1 MERSIR
7 VERLW
12 SWRTFFLQ
20 WEWLLVLIFIAV
32 NVINSTLSPY
42 YFTADTFLQTPMTF
56 LDMAFLVLPMTMVI
70 ILGNIDISVGS
81 TVALSAVVMAVA
93 YNAGLPMVPAVLLC
107 LLVASACGFIN
118 GLLMT
123 RFKELSSVIVTLA
136 TMIIYRGIAYVILED
151 QAAASSRTGTPPS
164 AGGRWA
170 RCPIILIVFAI
181 CAVIFGLLLH
191 KTSFGRKIYGMG
203 SNLTASRYS
212 GVKTD
217 SIIMIVSVLT
227 GLMAGFTALFL
238 TSRMGSTRP
247 NVAQGYELSVIAMV
261 VLGGVSTSGGKGRI
275 AGPLLAIFII
285 GFLNYGLGLVN
296 VQAQVLLIIVGFLL
310 ILSVLVLNVRFRTV
324 PAFGAL
330 GVEKGRRSGASERE
344 NSIRRR
350 TLCESFLSRLP

>member
-1 MERSIR
+1 MVERSIR

-20 WEWLLVLIFIAV
+20 WEWLLVVIFI
-32 NVINSTLSPY
+32 VINIVNSTLSPY
-42 YFTADTFLQTPMTF
+42 YFTLDTFVQTPMTF

-93 YNAGLPMVPAVLLC
+93 FHAGLPMGLAVIVC

-136 TMIIYRGIAYVILED
+136 TMIIFRGIAYVILQD
-151 QAAASSRTGTPPS
+151 QAAGDFPKWYS
-164 AGGRWA
+164 ALGWGSVGGV
-170 RCPIILIVFAI
+170 PIILITFAV

-217 SIIMIVSVLT
+217 SIIMVVSVLT

-275 AGPLLAIFII
+275 AGPLLAIFIV

-296 VQAQVLLIIVGFLL
+296 VQAQVLLIIVGLLL
-310 ILSVLVLNVRFRTV
+310 ILSVLVLNFRFVGRYQRSV
-324 PAFGAL
+324 PSAAKK
-330 GVEKGRRSGASERE
+330 VAAQEQSNDAKS
-344 NSIRRR
+344 
-350 TLCESFLSRLP
+350 

>member
-1 MERSIR
+1 MAERSIR
-7 VERLW
+7 VERPW
-12 SWRTFFLQ
+12 SWRGFFLQ

-32 NVINSTLSPY
+32 NIVNSTLSPY
-42 YFTADTFLQTPMTF
+42 YLSLDTFLQTPMTF

-81 TVALSAVVMAVA
+81 TVALSAVIMAVA
-93 YNAGLPMVPAVLLC
+93 YNAGLPMVLAIILC
-107 LLVASACGFIN
+107 LLVASACGFVN

-136 TMIIYRGIAYVILED
+136 TMIIYRGIAYVILQD
-151 QAAASSRTGTPPS
+151 QAAGKFPTWYS
-164 AGGRWA
+164 ALGWGSVGKV
-170 RCPIILIVFAI
+170 PIILIVFAV

-275 AGPLLAIFII
+275 GGPLLAVFIV

-296 VQAQVLLIIVGFLL
+296 VQAQVLLIIVGLLL
-310 ILSVLVLNVRFRTV
+310 ILSVLVLNVRF
-324 PAFGAL
+324 
-330 GVEKGRRSGASERE
+330 GRRYQRSVPDTAKKVAAQEHPNDKS
-344 NSIRRR
+344 
-350 TLCESFLSRLP
+350 P

>member
-1 MERSIR
+1 MAERSIR
-7 VERLW
+7 VERVW
-12 SWRTFFLQ
+12 SWRAFFLQ

-32 NVINSTLSPY
+32 NIVNSTLSPY
-42 YFTADTFLQTPMTF
+42 YFAAETFFQTPMTF

-93 YNAGLPMVPAVLLC
+93 YNAGLPMVLAVVLC
-107 LLVASACGFIN
+107 LLVASACGFVN
-118 GLLMT
+118 GFLMT
-123 RFKELSSVIVTLA
+123 RFKELSAVIVTLA
-136 TMIIYRGIAYVILED
+136 TMIIYRGIAYVILQD
-151 QAAASSRTGTPPS
+151 QAAGNFPKWYS
-164 AGGRWA
+164 ALGWGLVGGI
-170 RCPIILIVFAI
+170 PIILITFAV
-181 CAVIFGLLLH
+181 CAVVFGLLLH

-203 SNLTASRYS
+203 SNLTAARYS

-261 VLGGVSTSGGKGRI
+261 VLGGVSTSGGKGKI
-275 AGPLLAIFII
+275 AGPLLAIFIV

-296 VQAQVLLIIVGFLL
+296 VQAQVLLIIVGLLL
-310 ILSVLVLNVRFRTV
+310 ILSVLVLNVRFGGRYQRSV
-324 PAFGAL
+324 PMAAKK
-330 GVEKGRRSGASERE
+330 VAAQEHANNTS
-344 NSIRRR
+344 
-350 TLCESFLSRLP
+350 P